1 MNRKRGS
8 IEIFILS
15 IGIMIM
21 CIILTAVFLLYIQI
35 NSCIYNVKSDLFYIA
50 QNAYIAVN
58 RDELIYS
65 NYVIDNNLLEEKI
78 TYLLRQNYPNY
89 NIKINKINYDY
100 LNNNIDLDINL
111 LVEPLVL
118 NKLIGKLN
126 LNIKEKVKLKLME
139 VK

>member
-65 NYVIDNNLLEEKI
+65 NYIIDNNLLEEKI
-78 TYLLRQNYPNY
+78 KYLLRQNYPNY

-111 LVEPLVL
+111 LVQPLVL
-118 NKLIGKLN
+118 NKLIGNLN